1 MTQEIITTSHSSS
14 FWFVRFV
21 NCLFVRFCRFISR
34 KTRSGFSIDFSI
46 DFHVGNW
53 TINIINEAEWDLENY
68 ADRGDLDNSL
78 GDQQNSTFQ
87 VEDVVLFRFSDIIFG
102 ISSQAPPLLLFFPR
116 IHFENWEVRS
126 ERWIWEV
133 YWNASEAK
141 DETV

>member
-1 MTQEIITTSHSSS
+1 MSYY
-14 FWFVRFV
+14 V
-21 NCLFVRFCRFISR
+21 IS
-34 KTRSGFSIDFSI
+34 
-46 DFHVGNW
+46 
-53 TINIINEAEWDLENY
+53 TINIINEAELDLENY
-68 ADRGDLDNSL
+68 ADREELDNSL

-87 VEDVVLFRFSDIIFG
+87 VEDVVLFRFSDIIFV

-133 YWNASEAK
+133 YGNASEAK